1 MPRPRALPFLLFL
14 LLFALPTAA
23 VELPRATDKWFEV
36 RADDIRIFS
45 NVSPASAQDLA
56 REVLR
61 MRAVIGQITNL
72 RVRTP
77 VTTRI
82 FLFANQTA
90 FAPYLHAAFPNQQRG
105 KSITGAFLSGEGQNI
120 ILLRADATHVDRTVY
135 HELTHYFVYNTIP
148 SIPLWAKEGLAE
160 FFSTFR
166 TSKEGV
172 DTGVPV
178 PEHVAWLR
186 QEPLIPLRELFGVT
200 EKSPHYNERRRA
212 GIFYAQSWGLV
223 HYLMLGNDKRRPQFL
238 EYLQRTNSG
247 EKSESAFAASFGI
260 KYAQLEQEFRDYAK
274 MKTIRVGRHD
284 VAEVKIAEPPQAA
297 PMPRDVLLYE
307 LGQLISSLD
316 YSLIPN
322 AQKFFDAALK
332 ENPRNSAAWAY
343 TGRVHAHFGRNEES
357 EAAFA
362 RAIEIG
368 TDDSDV
374 YLLLGRA
381 ILERAN
387 KQDVIPTSEVL
398 QARALLGKAVELRPD
413 SLAALLGHGVTYLH
427 GDDDPAP
434 GIADLERA
442 VDLAPDNEIARSTLG
457 LLRTRQYE
465 RGINSAI
472 QSANAGKFT
481 EAVTKLDRLIPT
493 ITNPKIREDAQ
504 KLRDELAKLV
514 KR

>member
-1 MPRPRALPFLLFL
+1 MPLPRPSLLL
-14 LLFALPTAA
+14 VTLLFALEIAA

-45 NVSPASAQDLA
+45 NVSPAAAQDLA

-82 FLFANQTA
+82 FHFANQTA
-90 FAPYLHAAFPNQQRG
+90 FAPYRDAAFPDQPRA
-105 KSITGAFLSGEGQNI
+105 KSINGAFLSGEGQNI
-120 ILLRADATHVDRTVY
+120 ILLRADGTHIERPVY
-135 HELTHYFVYNTIP
+135 HELIHYFVKNTVP
-148 SIPLWAKEGLAE
+148 KIPLWINEGLAD

-172 DTGVPV
+172 DTGIPI

-186 QEPLIPLRELFGVT
+186 QGDLLPLRELFAVDA
-200 EKSPHYNERRRA
+200 KSPHYNERRRS
-212 GIFYAQSWGLV
+212 GVFYAQSWGLV
-223 HYLMLGNDKRRPQFL
+223 HYLMLGNEKRRPQFL
-238 EYLQRTNSG
+238 DFVRRTNAG
-247 EKSESAFAASFGI
+247 ETTESAFAASFGI
-260 KYAQLEQEFRDYAK
+260 KIAQLDREFRDYAPL
-274 MKTIRVGRHD
+274 KTIRVGRHQA
-284 VAEVKIAEPPQAA
+284 VEIKIAEPPPAA
-297 PMPRDVLLYE
+297 PMPHDVLLYE

-322 AQKFFDAALK
+322 AQKFFEAALK

-343 TGRVHAHFGRNEES
+343 LGRVHAHHGRNTES
-357 EAAFA
+357 EEAFA

-374 YLLLGRA
+374 YVLLGRA

-387 KQDVIPTSEVL
+387 QKTVIPQAEVL
-398 QARALLGKAVELRPD
+398 QARALLAKAVELQPD
-413 SLAALLGHGVTYLH
+413 SVLALLGHGVTYLY
-427 GDDDPAP
+427 GDADPEP
-434 GIADLERA
+434 GIDDLQRA
-442 VDLAPDNEIARSTLG
+442 AALAPDNELAQRTLG
-457 LLRTRQYE
+457 LLRARQFE
-465 RGINSAI
+465 RAINAAI
-472 QSANAGKFT
+472 QRFNLGRYA
-481 EAVTKLDRLIPT
+481 EAVAQLDRLIPMIT
-493 ITNPKIREDAQ
+493 IPKMKEDAQ
-504 KLRDELAKLV
+504 KLRDDMAKQL